1 MARDGAAD
9 VSRPIRL
16 QSSKMALGTAGRRA
30 EKRANSMARRVT
42 VVRRSAGGTREVTVA
57 VRQSKR
63 EIALIDAPL
72 GLRSCLRQSPS
83 AEKSQFVSYVTHA
96 SASRNSAVVRI
107 SWA

>member
-30 EKRANSMARRVT
+30 EKRARRVT

-72 GLRSCLRQSPS
+72 GPRSRLRNHNSCLM
-83 AEKSQFVSYVTHA
+83 
-96 SASRNSAVVRI
+96 SRTRAPLAIQR
-107 SWA
+107 W

>member
-57 VRQSKR
+57 VWQSKR

-72 GLRSCLRQSPS
+72 GPRSRLRNHNSCLM
-83 AEKSQFVSYVTHA
+83 
-96 SASRNSAVVRI
+96 SRTRAPLAIQR
-107 SWA
+107 W

>member
-42 VVRRSAGGTREVTVA
+42 VVRRSGGR
-57 VRQSKR
+57 
-63 EIALIDAPL
+63 DA
-72 GLRSCLRQSPS
+72 
-83 AEKSQFVSYVTHA
+83 
-96 SASRNSAVVRI
+96 
-107 SWA
+107 

>member
-57 VRQSKR
+57 VWQSKR

-72 GLRSCLRQSPS
+72 GPRSRL
-83 AEKSQFVSYVTHA
+83 VSYVAHA